1 MELVVSVTS
10 PEALQIAR
18 LYSPDLIELRLDLV
32 KRDLRQTIEECR
44 IETDRPII
52 GTLRSTG
59 EGGRFNGDS
68 VAWGEVMMP
77 LVPLFDMVDI
87 ETAFKDHAPAVKHR
101 GKEIIASLHSPSMP
115 VPDELAGIEAML
127 RGYGYLPKI
136 VVQPRNEED
145 ILTLCSFTLKSPKPV
160 ITGIMGTRFGWA
172 RILLP
177 LFGSS
182 YIYCHAGI
190 PTADGQYHIRD
201 ARMIFRHLRPEMRKS
216 R

>member
-1 MELVVSVTS
+1 
-10 PEALQIAR
+10 
-18 LYSPDLIELRLDLV
+18 
-32 KRDLRQTIEECR
+32 
-44 IETDRPII
+44 
-52 GTLRSTG
+52 
-59 EGGRFNGDS
+59 
-68 VAWGEVMMP
+68 MMP
-77 LVPLFDMVDI
+77 LVPLCDMVDI
-87 ETAFKDHAPAVKHR
+87 ETAFKDHAPAVKNL

-145 ILTLCSFTLKSPKPV
+145 ILSLCSFTLKSPKPV
-160 ITGIMGTRFGWA
+160 ITGIMGTRFRWA
-172 RILLP
+172 RMLLP

-201 ARMIFRHLRPEMRKS
+201 ARMIFRHLRPEMGKS

>member
-1 MELVVSVTS
+1 MELVVSVTG
-10 PEALQIAR
+10 PEALQIAH

-32 KRDLRQTIEECR
+32 KGDLRQEVEECR
-44 IETDRPII
+44 AETDRPII

-59 EGGRFNGDS
+59 EGGRFSGDS
-68 VAWGEVMMP
+68 GTWGEIMMP
-77 LVPLFDMVDI
+77 LLPLFHMVDI
-87 ETAFKDHAPAVKHR
+87 ETAFRDHAPAVKEH
-101 GKEIIASLHSPSMP
+101 GKVIIASLHRPAMPSPE
-115 VPDELAGIEAML
+115 ELGGIEAML

-145 ILTLCSFTLKSPKPV
+145 ILTLCAFTLKSPKPV

-172 RILLP
+172 RALLP

-182 YIYCHAGI
+182 YMYCHAGI

-201 ARMIFRHLRPEMRKS
+201 ARMIFERLRPGTTKS